1 MKPKKS
7 ITLLFCAL
15 VYLTNMF
22 SQSSSYGELDY
33 ARAVN
38 MAGRQRMLSQ
48 KIAKSY
54 LLLTINEINNNN
66 TLAELNAS
74 TKIFKKQLEIL
85 TENAETAAVK
95 TSLKK
100 AEALWLEFDNVI
112 NSTQNPTNSLK
123 VTQLNTELLSACN
136 DVVINIENKVTK
148 NDKLFSPTHQEL
160 IETVNVSGKQ
170 RMLSQRICLYYA
182 ALKLFPK
189 NKTKYQGILSELINE
204 FDSVI
209 NALKLNKHA
218 IKELKEEFN
227 AAIAL
232 WKELKTNKED
242 IINGKYELKS
252 IYITT
257 NDLTTRFNTITGIYQ
272 ITASNNTE
280 I

>member
-66 TLAELNAS
+66 TLAELNSS

-123 VTQLNTELLSACN
+123 VSQLNTELLTACN
-136 DVVINIENKVTK
+136 DVVINIENKVIK